1 MKQPDTD
8 SFQTDLRKNETI
20 IKETLVKSINYAT
33 IYERIGN

>member
-1 MKQPDTD
+1 MIQPDMD
-8 SFQTDLRKNETI
+8 SFQTDPRKKETI